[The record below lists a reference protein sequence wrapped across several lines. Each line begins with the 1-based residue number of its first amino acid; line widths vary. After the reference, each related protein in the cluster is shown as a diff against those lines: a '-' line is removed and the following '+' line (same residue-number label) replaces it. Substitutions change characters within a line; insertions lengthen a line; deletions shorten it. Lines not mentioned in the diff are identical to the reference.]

1 MEMRPLLKGGC
12 LEEGSWGVRGGPSL
26 ALVTGQG
33 PSPPTPHN
41 SGRGD
46 PATVSTRCWGH
57 ALADVHGD
65 GISFKGSSQLR
76 TLPPAGVHAPRTAW
90 ASQRDRAVLA
100 GLRWSGSAT
109 IPGFI
114 NPISSA
120 VLNAV
125 LIGAGLR
132 PYKAA
137 CLQRLTLI
145 NTFQKALLYLQ
156 NEVCD

>member
-46 PATVSTRCWGH
+46 PATVSTRCSGH
-57 ALADVHGD
+57 APADVHGD

-120 VLNAV
+120 VLNAM
-125 LIGAGLR
+125 LIGGGLR